1 MPVLSAQHI
10 GGRVVIRV
18 NVGVRDGRRKYSDV
32 LGELREFSDRCLVV
46 RTDDGA
52 ERKIDP
58 ADVVAAKPIPPR
70 PARFSA
76 IAGLERAAA
85 RHWPAT
91 DTEWLGDW
99 LLRAA
104 DGWTN
109 RANTVLA
116 LGEPGLPLDEALA
129 YTADWYAARGLSA
142 AFAVPLPLSRRL
154 DAELAER
161 GWHNAYDVDVRA
173 RELSDWT
180 APPDRGLPAVRVDE
194 APSED
199 WLGMT
204 RARRGEL
211 PPVAL
216 KVLTGAPRT
225 GFASV
230 YEDGELIAIG
240 RGTVSDGWL
249 GLSAVDT
256 AAHAR
261 RRGLATHVIDALVRW
276 SGAERGYLQVEQYN
290 TGALALYDGLG
301 FGLHHTYRGRV
312 PAAAATSS

>member
-18 NVGVRDGRRKYSDV
+18 NVGVRDGRPKYTDV
-32 LGELREFSDRCLVV
+32 LGELLKFSDRCLVV
-46 RTDDGA
+46 RTDDGT
-52 ERKIDP
+52 EREIDP
-58 ADVVAAKPIPPR
+58 ADVAAAKPIPPR
-70 PARFSA
+70 QPRFSA
-76 IAGLERAAA
+76 IDGLERAAA
-85 RHWPAT
+85 EHWPAP

-104 DGWTN
+104 EGWTN

-116 LGEPGLPLDEALA
+116 LGDPGLPVEEALA
-129 YTADWYAARGLSA
+129 YVHRWYAARGLPVG
-142 AFAVPLPLSRRL
+142 FAVPLPLSRRL
-154 DAELAER
+154 DAHLER
-161 GWHNAYDVDVRA
+161 LGWRNVFDVDVRA
-173 RELSDWT
+173 RGLGDWT
-180 APPDRGLPAVRVDE
+180 APEDRGLPAVHVDE
-194 APSED
+194 APTD
-199 WLGMT
+199 AWLAMT
-204 RARRGEL
+204 AARRGEL

-216 KVLTGAPRT
+216 SVLTGAPRT

-240 RGTVSDGWL
+240 RGTVGGGWL

-276 SGAERGYLQVEQYN
+276 SGAERAYLQVEQDN
-290 TGALALYDGLG
+290 TGALALYEGLG
-301 FGLHHTYRGRV
+301 FTLHHTYRGRV
-312 PAAAATSS
+312 PAEATSS